1 MKSFLI
7 FLRRTFVFTSLA
19 LSLLIFS
26 TGIASANMTH
36 KQVKGTINE
45 RPGCPMMKMMSAKT
59 AGCPMMKMM
68 SAKTAGCP
76 MMKMMGMMNS
86 EKHNMEMNKKM

>member
-45 RPGCPMMKMMSAKT
+45 RLGCPMMKMMSAKT
-59 AGCPMMKMM
+59 A
-68 SAKTAGCP
+68 ACP

>member
-68 SAKTAGCP
+68 
-76 MMKMMGMMNS
+76 GMMNS